1 MFKISRSVTLQSAKV
16 GSQFRTLSSMPAA
29 GYLPKAEVA
38 QRILDV
44 VKSYPSAPATL
55 SENDH
60 FVADLGFDSILRKSL
75 NEKLLVE
82 FCVSHVKESPRFLSI
97 PDAVSYFST
106 HPKAR

>member
-1 MFKISRSVTLQSAKV
+1 MFKISRSVVLQSTKIGAQ
-16 GSQFRTLSSMPAA
+16 SRSLSSMPTA
-29 GYLPKAEVA
+29 GYLPKTEVA
-38 QRILDV
+38 QRILEI
-44 VKSYPSAPATL
+44 VKSYPSAPATV

-75 NEKLLVE
+75 NEKLMVE

-97 PDAVSYFST
+97 PDAVSYFSA